1 MGSVGPQPFPRCWQR
16 QHHPAEGQRGADLDR
31 LWPVLGRVERPLGP
45 SQPRR
50 HGRGAGYITA
60 IGTSDCLDDRWHF
73 AVATYDGTALRLYID
88 GVLEAVTYAAG
99 LIFPSTGPFNVG
111 GYGADAANGPINDWI
126 GRICNTFVHSRVLD
140 PVAIRLLYAAKIPH
154 GLAVAPTQVSLGVRA
169 SKRGPLLAAA
179 DFPAQPLHIYNL
191 NNSLAD
197 LGSLALGLASNGGPI
212 AVAGPAGDPAGALNF
227 VAASGQ
233 WLSASDAGLPAGVAT
248 RSYGG
253 WFKCGA
259 TTADSV
265 LLSWGTTGTG
275 DTKLYIANADGTLHM
290 SNAGSDIAG
299 PFVRDGQWHHVALV
313 EQNGGPPRRGLWL
326 DGRLVATSSTMNAIT
341 LSGATGFRI
350 GANPDGTLPFNG
362 QIARVFVLPLLLT
375 GDQIASVYAGAV
387 ALGNGPSPKAAAD
400 HIEAMDA
407 QNVYAIFDSL
417 NSSDSIDLTLA

>member
-1 MGSVGPQPFPRCWQR
+1 MPPARWPAPRFASGRARGERGSAALSAVWQR
-16 QHHPAEGQRGADLDR
+16 HHHPVQGQRGADLGR
-31 LWPVLGRVERPLGP
+31 LRPVHGTVERLLGR

-50 HGRGAGYITA
+50 HDRGRG
-60 IGTSDCLDDRWHF
+60 LHHRDRHERRRRRSL
-73 AVATYDGTALRLYID
+73 ALRGRHLRRHSASALRRRRARGRHLRGWAHLPVD
-88 GVLEAVTYAAG
+88 RAVQRWRLRGRRRERPDQRLDRPDLQHLRALPGARPRRG
-99 LIFPSTGPFNVG
+99 PSALRGQDPSRPG
-111 GYGADAANGPINDWI
+111 RRAD
-126 GRICNTFVHSRVLD
+126 
-140 PVAIRLLYAAKIPH
+140 
-154 GLAVAPTQVSLGVRA
+154 QVSLGVRA

-179 DFPAQPLHIYNL
+179 DFPAEPLHIYNL

-212 AVAGPAGDPAGALNF
+212 AVAGPAGDPAGALSF

-233 WLSASDAGLPAGVAT
+233 WLSASDAGLPAGLAT

-275 DTKLYIANADGTLHM
+275 DTKLYVANADGTLHM

-326 DGRLVATSSTMNAIT
+326 DGRLVAT
-341 LSGATGFRI
+341 
-350 GANPDGTLPFNG
+350 
-362 QIARVFVLPLLLT
+362 
-375 GDQIASVYAGAV
+375 
-387 ALGNGPSPKAAAD
+387 
-400 HIEAMDA
+400 
-407 QNVYAIFDSL
+407 
-417 NSSDSIDLTLA
+417 

>member
-1 MGSVGPQPFPRCWQR
+1 M
-16 QHHPAEGQRGADLDR
+16 
-31 LWPVLGRVERPLGP
+31 
-45 SQPRR
+45 
-50 HGRGAGYITA
+50 
-60 IGTSDCLDDRWHF
+60 
-73 AVATYDGTALRLYID
+73 
-88 GVLEAVTYAAG
+88 
-99 LIFPSTGPFNVG
+99 
-111 GYGADAANGPINDWI
+111 
-126 GRICNTFVHSRVLD
+126 HSRVLD

-154 GLAVAPTQVSLGVRA
+154 GLAVAPKQVSLGVRA
-169 SKRGPLLAAA
+169 SKRGPVLAAA

-197 LGSLALGLASNGGPI
+197 LGSLALGLASNGGPV
-212 AVAGPAGDPAGALNF
+212 AVAGPAGDPAGALSF

-253 WFKCGA
+253 WFKCGT

-275 DTKLYIANADGTLHM
+275 DTSCTSRTLTAPCTCRTRAAT
-290 SNAGSDIAG
+290 SQAPSSATASGITS
-299 PFVRDGQWHHVALV
+299 PLV

-326 DGRLVATSSTMNAIT
+326 DGRLVASSSTMNAIT

-362 QIARVFVLPLLLT
+362 QIARVFVSPLLLT

-387 ALGNGPSPKAAAD
+387 ALGNGPSPKAPLTT
-400 HIEAMDA
+400 
-407 QNVYAIFDSL
+407 SKRWTL
-417 NSSDSIDLTLA
+417 TTSTPSSTR